1 MQARKL
7 AVEGALEFTPR
18 VFPDDRGLFVSPY
31 QEEAFIEAHGG
42 PLFPVAQTNHSRSK
56 RGVVRGIHYTVTPPG
71 TAKYVYCPRGR
82 ALDIVVDIRV
92 GSPTFG
98 KWDAVLMDQE
108 NFRTMYFPVGVG
120 HAFVALEDDT
130 VMSYMISSPYVAEN
144 ELALSP
150 LDPALGLPI
159 DTDVV
164 PILSE
169 RDTAAL
175 TLGEAEGQG
184 MLPDYNV
191 SLEIERRLSVLPLSV

>member
-130 VMSYMISSPYVAEN
+130 VMSYMISSPYVAAN

-175 TLGEAEGQG
+175 TLAEAEGQG
-184 MLPDYNV
+184 MLPDYNAC
-191 SLEIERRLSVLPLSV
+191 LEIERRLSVLPLSV